1 MKQNV
6 LILFGALLI
15 LSSCVSKKK
24 YNEMQKEKVAEK
36 NVLEEVLN
44 KLAVE
49 NDSLTKLIYSLDSL
63 YRIERDKNTLA
74 VNNSNNKGGER
85 SFKVKPKRN
94 LLSGKEEY
102 DKKAIFL
109 YNFLSYIF
117 WPPDP
122 KAETFNIGIV
132 GESPIKQA
140 LIAQVYGKSVN
151 KQSITVETFTPGNI
165 YKILFFTEAGQ
176 SQFNR
181 IKKLCADKTVLFISE
196 NTLLENIG
204 SHISLYVDGTKIRF
218 TVNKSAIEKTKL
230 KVSNSFYNLSD

>member
-1 MKQNV
+1 MKNAIVIFFSAV
-6 LILFGALLI
+6 LIF
-15 LSSCVSKKK
+15 SSCVSKKK
-24 YNEMQKEKVAEK
+24 YMQMQDEKTAEK
-36 NVLEEVLN
+36 NVLDEVLN

-63 YRIERDKNTLA
+63 YRSERDKNNLA
-74 VNNSNNKGGER
+74 SNKGVDR
-85 SFKVKPKRN
+85 SFKVKPRRS
-94 LLSGKEEY
+94 LISGKEEY

-117 WPPDP
+117 WPADP
-122 KAETFNIGIV
+122 KAENFTIGIV

-140 LIAQVYGKSVN
+140 LVAQVYGKSVN
-151 KQSITVETFTPGNI
+151 KQPILVENYVPGNT

-181 IKKLCADKTVLFISE
+181 IKKLCVNKTVLFITE
-196 NTLLENIG
+196 NTILENIG

-218 TVNKSAIEKTKL
+218 TANKSAIDKTKL
-230 KVSNSFYNLSD
+230 KVSNSFYGLSD

>member
-1 MKQNV
+1 MKNSF
-6 LILFGALLI
+6 IIFFGAVLFLG
-15 LSSCVSKKK
+15 SCVSKKK
-24 YNEMQKEKVAEK
+24 YTEMQNEKTAEK

-63 YRIERDKNTLA
+63 YRSERDKNNLA
-74 VNNSNNKGGER
+74 SNKGLDR
-85 SFKVKPKRN
+85 SFKVKPRRS
-94 LLSGKEEY
+94 LISGKEEY

-117 WPPDP
+117 WPPGP
-122 KAETFNIGIV
+122 KVESFSIGIV

-140 LIAQVYGKSVN
+140 LTAQVYGKTVN
-151 KQSITVETFTPGNI
+151 KLPIMVENYVPGSTYN
-165 YKILFFTEAGQ
+165 ILFFTEAGQ

-181 IKKLCADKTVLFISE
+181 IKKLCGDKAVLFITE

-218 TVNKSAIEKTKL
+218 TANKTAINKTKL
-230 KVSNSFYNLSD
+230 KVSNSFYSLAD

>member
-1 MKQNV
+1 MKNSIVIFFSAV
-6 LILFGALLI
+6 LIF
-15 LSSCVSKKK
+15 SSCVSKKK
-24 YNEMQKEKVAEK
+24 YLEMQDEKTAEK

-63 YRIERDKNTLA
+63 YRSERDKNSLA
-74 VNNSNNKGGER
+74 SKGVDRG
-85 SFKVKPKRN
+85 FKVKSRRS
-94 LLSGKEEY
+94 LISGKEEY

-117 WPPDP
+117 WPEDS
-122 KAETFNIGIV
+122 KAENFTIGIV

-140 LIAQVYGKSVN
+140 LVAQVYGKSVN
-151 KQSITVETFTPGNI
+151 KQAISVDTYIPGNN

-181 IKKLCADKTVLFISE
+181 IKKLCVGKTVLFITE

-218 TVNKSAIEKTKL
+218 TVNKPAIEKTKL
-230 KVSNSFYNLSD
+230 KVSNSFYGLSD

>member
-1 MKQNV
+1 MKQIL
-6 LILFGALLI
+6 LIAFGTILI

-24 YNEMQKEKVAEK
+24 YIQMQDEKTAEK

-63 YRIERDKNTLA
+63 YRSERDKNNLA
-74 VNNSNNKGGER
+74 SSKGLDRG
-85 SFKVKPKRN
+85 FKVKPKRS
-94 LLSGKEEY
+94 LISGKEEY

-117 WPPDP
+117 WPPD
-122 KAETFNIGIV
+122 ANSESFNIGIV

-140 LIAQVYGKSVN
+140 LVAQVYSKTVN
-151 KQSITVETFTPGNI
+151 KQPILVETYIPGNN
-165 YKILFFTEAGQ
+165 YKFLFFTEAGQ

-181 IKKLCADKTVLFISE
+181 IKKLCAGKQVLFVTE

-218 TVNKSAIEKTKL
+218 TVNKQALEKTKL
-230 KVSNSFYNLSD
+230 KVNASFYGLSD

>member
-1 MKQNV
+1 
-6 LILFGALLI
+6 
-15 LSSCVSKKK
+15 
-24 YNEMQKEKVAEK
+24 MQMQDEKSAEK

-63 YRIERDKNTLA
+63 YRTERDKNSLA
-74 VNNSNNKGGER
+74 SNKSGGDR
-85 SFKVKPKRN
+85 AFKVKPRKS
-94 LLSGKEEY
+94 LISGKEEY

-117 WPPDP
+117 WPADP

-140 LIAQVYGKSVN
+140 LVAQVYGKSVN
-151 KQSITVETFTPGNI
+151 KQPISVESYNPMNT

-181 IKKLCADKTVLFISE
+181 IKKLCTDKTVLFISE

-218 TVNKSAIEKTKL
+218 TVNKAAIEKTKL
-230 KVSNSFYNLSD
+230 KVSSTFYGLSD

>member
-1 MKQNV
+1 
-6 LILFGALLI
+6 
-15 LSSCVSKKK
+15 
-24 YNEMQKEKVAEK
+24 MQAEKTAEK

-63 YRIERDKNTLA
+63 YRIERDKNNLA
-74 VNNSNNKGGER
+74 YNKSGDRG
-85 SFKVKPKRN
+85 FKVKARPS
-94 LLSGKEEY
+94 LISGKEEY

-117 WPPDP
+117 WPADP

-140 LIAQVYGKSVN
+140 LVAQVYGKTIN
-151 KQSITVETFTPGNI
+151 KQSITVETYIPTNN

-181 IKKLCADKTVLFISE
+181 IKKTCVDKPVLFITE
-196 NTLLENIG
+196 NTLLEKIG

-218 TVNKSAIEKTKL
+218 TVNKPVLEKTKL
-230 KVSNSFYNLSD
+230 KVSTSFYGMAD

>member
-1 MKQNV
+1 MKQNIIIAFS
-6 LILFGALLI
+6 LLFI
-15 LSSCVSKKK
+15 ISSCVSKKK
-24 YNEMQKEKVAEK
+24 YLQMQDEKTAEK

-63 YRIERDKNTLA
+63 YRIERDKSSIA
-74 VNNSNNKGGER
+74 SNKSVDRG
-85 SFKVKPKRN
+85 FKVKPKRS
-94 LLSGKEEY
+94 LISGKEEY
-102 DKKAIFL
+102 NKKAIFL

-122 KAETFNIGIV
+122 KSETFNIGIV

-140 LIAQVYGKSVN
+140 MVAQVYGKTVN
-151 KQSITVETFTPGNI
+151 KQSILVESYNPMNN
-165 YKILFFTEAGQ
+165 YKMLFFTEAGQ

-181 IKKLCADKTVLFISE
+181 IRKLCVNKTVLFITE

-218 TVNKSAIEKTKL
+218 TVNKPAIEKTKL
-230 KVSNSFYNLSD
+230 KVSSTFYGLAD

>member
-1 MKQNV
+1 M
-6 LILFGALLI
+6 

-24 YNEMQKEKVAEK
+24 YMQMQDEKAAEK
-36 NVLEEVLN
+36 NVLEDVLN

-63 YRIERDKNTLA
+63 YRSERDKNNLA
-74 VNNSNNKGGER
+74 SNKGTDR
-85 SFKVKPKRN
+85 SFKVKPRRS
-94 LLSGKEEY
+94 LISGKEEY

-122 KAETFNIGIV
+122 KAVNFNIGIV

-140 LIAQVYGKSVN
+140 LVAQVYGKSVN
-151 KQSITVETFTPGNI
+151 KQPISVETYNPNNT

-181 IKKLCADKTVLFISE
+181 IKKLCTDKTVLFITE

-218 TVNKSAIEKTKL
+218 TANKSAIEKTKL
-230 KVSNSFYNLSD
+230 KVSSTFYGLSD

>member
-1 MKQNV
+1 MQN
-6 LILFGALLI
+6 
-15 LSSCVSKKK
+15 
-24 YNEMQKEKVAEK
+24 EKSAEK

-63 YRIERDKNTLA
+63 YRSERDKNNLA
-74 VNNSNNKGGER
+74 NNKGLDRG
-85 SFKVKPKRN
+85 FKVKPRRS

-117 WPPDP
+117 WPAEDNS
-122 KAETFNIGIV
+122 ETFNIGIV

-140 LIAQVYGKSVN
+140 LVAQVYGKSVN
-151 KQSITVETFTPGNI
+151 KQSINVETFTAGNN
-165 YKILFFTEAGQ
+165 YKMLFFTEAGQ
-176 SQFNR
+176 AQFNKIR
-181 IKKLCADKTVLFISE
+181 KQLTGKTVLFITE
-196 NTLLENIG
+196 NTLLESIG

-218 TVNKSAIEKTKL
+218 TVNKPALEKTKL
-230 KVSNSFYNLSD
+230 KVSNTFYGLSDKSAVNN

>member
-1 MKQNV
+1 MKNSV
-6 LILFGALLI
+6 LIFFSAVLI

-24 YNEMQKEKVAEK
+24 YMQMQDEKTAEK

-63 YRIERDKNTLA
+63 YRSERDKNNLA
-74 VNNSNNKGGER
+74 SNKGVDR
-85 SFKVKPKRN
+85 SFKVKPRRS
-94 LLSGKEEY
+94 LISGKEEY

-117 WPPDP
+117 WPADP
-122 KAETFNIGIV
+122 KAENFNIGIV

-151 KQSITVETFTPGNI
+151 KQPILVENYVPGN
-165 YKILFFTEAGQ
+165 
-176 SQFNR
+176 
-181 IKKLCADKTVLFISE
+181 
-196 NTLLENIG
+196 
-204 SHISLYVDGTKIRF
+204 
-218 TVNKSAIEKTKL
+218 
-230 KVSNSFYNLSD
+230 

>member
-1 MKQNV
+1 
-6 LILFGALLI
+6 
-15 LSSCVSKKK
+15 
-24 YNEMQKEKVAEK
+24 MQMQDEKTAEK

-49 NDSLTKLIYSLDSL
+49 NDSLTRLIYSLDSL
-63 YRIERDKNTLA
+63 YRSERDKNNLA
-74 VNNSNNKGGER
+74 MNKGGER
-85 SFKVKPKRN
+85 GFKVKPRPS
-94 LLSGKEEY
+94 LISGKEEY

-117 WPPDP
+117 WPADA
-122 KAETFNIGIV
+122 KSESFTIGIV

-140 LIAQVYGKSVN
+140 LVAQVYGKTIN
-151 KQSITVETFTPGNI
+151 KQPITVETFNPTNN

-181 IKKLCADKTVLFISE
+181 IKKLCMGKTVLFITE
-196 NTLLENIG
+196 NTLLETIG

-218 TVNKSAIEKTKL
+218 TVNKPALEKTKL

>member
-1 MKQNV
+1 MKQNIL
-6 LILFGALLI
+6 LIFCALMI

-24 YNEMQKEKVAEK
+24 YLDMQNEKAAEK

-63 YRIERDKNTLA
+63 YRIERDKNSIA
-74 VNNSNNKGGER
+74 SNNKGGER
-85 SFKVKPKRN
+85 SFKVKPKRNN

-181 IKKLCADKTVLFISE
+181 IKKLCVDKNVLFISE

-218 TVNKSAIEKTKL
+218 TVNKPALEKTKL

>member
-1 MKQNV
+1 MKLRLFIV
-6 LILFGALLI
+6 VSILFFA
-15 LSSCVSKKK
+15 SCVSKQK
-24 YNEMQKEKVAEK
+24 YLKMQDEKTAEK

-49 NDSLTKLIYSLDSL
+49 NDSLTRLIYSLDSL
-63 YRIERDKNTLA
+63 YRTERDKNSLA
-74 VNNSNNKGGER
+74 SKGGER
-85 SFKVKPKRN
+85 GFKVKPRPS
-94 LLSGKEEY
+94 LISGKEEY

-117 WPPDP
+117 WPADA
-122 KAETFNIGIV
+122 KSESFGIGIV

-140 LIAQVYGKSVN
+140 LQAQVYGKTVN
-151 KQSITVETFTPGNI
+151 KQAIVVETFNPANS

-181 IKKLCADKTVLFISE
+181 IKKLFVGKTVLFITE
-196 NTLLENIG
+196 NTLLETIG

-218 TVNKSAIEKTKL
+218 TVNKTAIEKTKL
-230 KVSNSFYNLSD
+230 KVSNSFYSLSD